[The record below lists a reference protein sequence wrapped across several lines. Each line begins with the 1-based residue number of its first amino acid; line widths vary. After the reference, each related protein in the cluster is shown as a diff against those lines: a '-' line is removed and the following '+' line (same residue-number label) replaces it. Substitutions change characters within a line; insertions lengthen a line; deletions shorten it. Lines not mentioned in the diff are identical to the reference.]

1 MHRIYLFISIL
12 ICLQYY
18 RTVYL
23 FVHFCLQYFE
33 DLRYLHTVRTPAPAP
48 CCTPTSRTLV
58 SSSSDGLLST
68 KNPLSV
74 DSKATETNTAVQE
87 KTSKLRRKESNAFSK
102 SLLLLS
108 LLRMNYL
115 KSTTGARGFE
125 SCSGIVVLPT
135 NSQNALDG
143 A

>member
-1 MHRIYLFISIL
+1 MHRIYLFIS

-87 KTSKLRRKESNAFSK
+87 KTLGLRRKESNG
-102 SLLLLS
+102 LLEIFAVAILV
-108 LLRMNYL
+108 LRMNYL